1 MHPAAHA
8 APAAPTPSTLQPTPP
23 PVDLQVLLQQA
34 VQQALAAH
42 QTTSNG
48 TSPANGQAPEAKT
61 PAVPEGWCA
70 LHQIAMERRSNAR
83 GSWWSHWLA
92 SDKRYCKGKA

>member
-1 MHPAAHA
+1 MKLTAR
-8 APAAPTPSTLQPTPP
+8 
-23 PVDLQVLLQQA
+23 LLLICA
-34 VQQALAAH
+34 GIFIAFAG
-42 QTTSNG
+42 SDR
-48 TSPANGQAPEAKT
+48 PANGQAPEAET
-61 PAVPEGWCA
+61 PAVPEGWCD